1 MAKTG
6 IIILEY
12 NNWEDTLNCIESVL
26 KFNTAPIKFIV
37 VDNASSQ
44 KNVIRNLKSGL
55 LNLFPKFK
63 ESDLIYNH
71 NNSIKEITL
80 VLSKENK
87 GYACGNNIGLEV
99 AYKDP
104 DISHIMILNS
114 DILFVEDIIPTLLND
129 LKDDTAI
136 VSPVLFK
143 KELTEIDKNCARREL
158 TANEIIKLHIPFP
171 ADPFKI
177 SEKKKIPITLNS
189 GLMQIDLPS
198 GSCMLARK
206 SLFQQIDGFDPNT
219 FLYYEEDILSK
230 KIKNL
235 GLKNYLNTNLK
246 CIHLGATTTKHSA
259 SRFIVNKSSQ
269 SAKYV
274 LRQYYESNKFQNCIM
289 SLFLKLIDLRIFLI
303 VILKKIF
310 DRNKY
315 EKWK

>member
-1 MAKTG
+1 MGKTG

-12 NNWEDTLNCIESVL
+12 NNWEDTLNCVESVL

-37 VDNASSQ
+37 VDNASSK

-55 LNLFPKFK
+55 LNLFPKLK

-80 VLSKENK
+80 VLSEENK

-114 DILFVEDIIPTLLND
+114 DILFVEDIIPRLLKD

-143 KELTEIDKNCARREL
+143 EGLKEIDKNCARREL

-230 KIKNL
+230 KIKKL
-235 GLKNYLNTNLK
+235 GLKIYLNTNLK

-259 SRFIVNKSSQ
+259 SRFIVNNSSY
-269 SAKYV
+269 SA
-274 LRQYYESNKFQNCIM
+274 YYT
-289 SLFLKLIDLRIFLI
+289 
-303 VILKKIF
+303 LKKYYNINILQNVLMIIF
-310 DRNKY
+310 RVLINAKMVIIGFLHKLNKHAS
-315 EKWK
+315 

>member
-1 MAKTG
+1 MGKTG

-26 KFNTAPIKFIV
+26 QYNSAEVKFII
-37 VDNASSQ
+37 VDNASTN
-44 KNVIRNLKSGL
+44 KEAIDKLKSGL
-55 LNLFPKFK
+55 LNLFPELK

-71 NNSIKEITL
+71 NNSIEEATL
-80 VLSKENK
+80 ILAAENK

-104 DISHIMILNS
+104 DISHVMILNS
-114 DILFVEDIIPTLLND
+114 DILFVEDIIPTLLKN
-129 LKDDTAI
+129 LRDDTGI

-143 KELTEIDKNCARREL
+143 KGLKEIDKNCARREL

-171 ADPFKI
+171 ADPFRI
-177 SEKKKIPITLNS
+177 SEKKKIAIKLNS
-189 GLMQIDLPS
+189 GLMKIDLPS

-230 KIKNL
+230 KIKKL

-246 CIHLGATTTKHSA
+246 CIHLGATTTKQNN
-259 SRFIVNKSSQ
+259 SRFIINCSSN
-269 SAKYV
+269 SARYLLRKYYSINFV
-274 LRQYYESNKFQNCIM
+274 QDIIMKVFSNLINIRLYFINIYH
-289 SLFLKLIDLRIFLI
+289 KLGL
-303 VILKKIF
+303 
-310 DRNKY
+310 
-315 EKWK
+315 

>member
-1 MAKTG
+1 MEKTG
-6 IIILEY
+6 VIILEY
-12 NNWEDTLNCIESVL
+12 NNSKDTLNCIKSVL

-37 VDNASSQ
+37 VDNASP
-44 KNVIRNLKSGL
+44 KKDIIRNLKFGL
-55 LNLFPKFK
+55 LNLFPKLK
-63 ESDLIYNH
+63 RSDLIYNSDKK
-71 NNSIKEITL
+71 SIEDVTL
-80 VLSKENK
+80 VLSNENK
-87 GYACGNNIGLEV
+87 GYACGNNIGLEI

-206 SLFQQIDGFDPNT
+206 SLFQQIDGFDRNT

-230 KIKNL
+230 KIKKL

-246 CIHLGATTTKHSA
+246 CIHLGATTTKKSA
-259 SRFIVNKSSQ
+259 SKFIVNKSSQ
-269 SAKYV
+269 SARYV
-274 LRQYYESNKFQNCIM
+274 LKQYYESNLLQNCIM
-289 SLFLKLIDLRIFLI
+289 SLFVKLIDFRMSLVEIYH
-303 VILKKIF
+303 
-310 DRNKY
+310 KY
-315 EKWK
+315 F